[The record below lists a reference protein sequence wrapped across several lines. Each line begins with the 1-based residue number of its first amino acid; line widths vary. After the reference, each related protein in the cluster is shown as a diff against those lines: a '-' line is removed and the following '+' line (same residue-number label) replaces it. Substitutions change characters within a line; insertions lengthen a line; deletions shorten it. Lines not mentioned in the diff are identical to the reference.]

1 MSAPQILGRALSVGS
16 AIGVIVGG
24 VIGTAFFPIIGTLF
38 GGAVGAVLGAA
49 FGALNGIV
57 LIAVTHRTM
66 GRGRVRLITA
76 GTSGLCAGGVSGLL
90 STHIWQVLGSVMA
103 CAAVAAIAGPYAA
116 FGSKSHHSGRDDIS
130 CRASLRWSSR
140 ATAAL
145 GGLGALVGFAVGLH
159 VYAPTSPFAALEIGI
174 PSACLGFG
182 LGAVGDLVRENRVQ

>member
-24 VIGTAFFPIIGTLF
+24 VIGTAFFPIFGTLF

-57 LIAVTHRTM
+57 LIAVPHQTM
-66 GRGRVRLITA
+66 GRGRVLLIAA

-116 FGSKSHHSGRDDIS
+116 FGSKSHSGRDDGS
-130 CRASLRWSSR
+130 CRASFRWSSR
-140 ATAAL
+140 GTAAL

-182 LGAVGDLVRENRVQ
+182 LGAVADLVRENRVQ